1 MTEKWG
7 KIEGKLDFKLV
18 GSSSYSGST
27 VHVYN
32 NLNDERSSGQ
42 SCIPAPP
49 PPHKKLIEL
58 QSLNMTVHLIILPSF
73 LCHL

>member
-32 NLNDERSSGQ
+32 NLNDERSSGD
-42 SCIPAPP
+42 SCTPP
-49 PPHKKLIEL
+49 PPPQALNRTSISI
-58 QSLNMTVHLIILPSF
+58 SLSSVI
-73 LCHL
+73 

>member
-32 NLNDERSSGQ
+32 NLNDERSLGD
-42 SCIPAPP
+42 SCIHPP
-49 PPHKKLIEL
+49 PPPQAVNGTSISI
-58 QSLNMTVHLIILPSF
+58 SLSSVI
-73 LCHL
+73 